1 MIIKVGERNFEKH
14 RNKLEQ
20 GVMIE
25 IMQRAFPDTE
35 ESYGV
40 NYFLSQKLNK

>member
-1 MIIKVGERNFEKH
+1 MIIKIGERNFEKH

-35 ESYGV
+35 RILRS
-40 NYFLSQKLNK
+40 KLLPEPKT